1 MTLFNAVD
9 PLSATIVGFGVQTLL
24 VSSEPTHGP
33 VSRRLSGMGCQIEVC
48 DELYFA
54 IDRVLDGPQDF
65 ELIVIDCDSIGG
77 LAQGRRAHMLLKAT
91 GRCLPVILVSS
102 ECAEQTFPFNRYE
115 ATELRAPLSAV
126 SLRVGF
132 EHALQERLLMA
143 RAS

>member
-1 MTLFNAVD
+1 
-9 PLSATIVGFGVQTLL
+9 
-24 VSSEPTHGP
+24 
-33 VSRRLSGMGCQIEVC
+33 MGCQIEVC

-102 ECAEQTFPFNRYE
+102 ECAEQTFPFNRYD

-143 RAS
+143 PAS

>member
-9 PLSATIVGFGVQTLL
+9 PFSATVVGFGVRTLL
-24 VSSEPTHGP
+24 ISTEPTHGP
-33 VSRRLSGMGCQIEVC
+33 VSRRLSGMGCHIEIC

-54 IDRVLDGPQDF
+54 LDRVLDGPQDF

-77 LAQGRRAHMLLKAT
+77 LAQGRRGHVLLKAT
-91 GRCLPVILVSS
+91 GRFTPVILVSS
-102 ECAEQTFPFNRYE
+102 ECAEQTFPCNRHE

-132 EHALQERLLMA
+132 EHAMQERLLMA